1 MIPNILTSNK
11 WASEPGEVSSDALGF
26 KKFMWMQ
33 DGFLRFQSKITSWSS
48 DSIVTHYSTF
58 DSEVL
63 WVRWQ
68 YSKTG
73 YVSLTRHH
81 RQGFFLP
88 FTFSVTHCLL
98 ISSLYQFVKQST
110 QWIFCLCFT
119 QFKKRT
125 LRISNVDRRNWR
137 SMSRLQNGWRKNQ
150 PFSNESVSKL

>member
-26 KKFMWMQ
+26 KKFLWMQ

-48 DSIVTHYSTF
+48 DSIVTHYSMF

-73 YVSLTRHH
+73 YVSLTATP
-81 RQGFFLP
+81 QAGLLFP

-110 QWIFCLCFT
+110 QWIFCVCFT
-119 QFKKRT
+119 QLKKKDSQDFKRGQKK
-125 LRISNVDRRNWR
+125 LA
-137 SMSRLQNGWRKNQ
+137 
-150 PFSNESVSKL
+150 FNEQATKWLTQKPTIFKWWVCQ